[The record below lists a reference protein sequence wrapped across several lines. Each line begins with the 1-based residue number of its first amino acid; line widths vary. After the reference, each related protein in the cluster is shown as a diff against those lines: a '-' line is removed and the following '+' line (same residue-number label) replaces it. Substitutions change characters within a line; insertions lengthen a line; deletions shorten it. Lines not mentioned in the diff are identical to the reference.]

1 MRSDIL
7 SENIYCPAEKAVL
20 MASYQVQAKFGDYD
34 GVDKHTSGY
43 LANEKLLP
51 AKILSQ
57 HKLSI
62 QEWEEK
68 VRPQFRIPFPTFK
81 IAYFATNSGFRN
93 LFSMSKNFQT
103 EL

>member
-20 MASYQVQAKFGDYD
+20 MASYQVQAKYGDYD
-34 GVDKHTSGY
+34 QDKHHTGY

-62 QEWEEK
+62 TEWEEK
-68 VRPQFRIPFPTFK
+68 VLC
-81 IAYFATNSGFRN
+81 AG
-93 LFSMSKNFQT
+93 LF
-103 EL
+103 